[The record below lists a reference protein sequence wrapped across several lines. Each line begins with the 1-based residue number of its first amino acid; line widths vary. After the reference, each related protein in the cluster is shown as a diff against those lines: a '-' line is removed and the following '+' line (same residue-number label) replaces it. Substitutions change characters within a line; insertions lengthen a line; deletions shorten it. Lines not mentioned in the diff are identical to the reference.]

1 MTVSKCEKNW
11 RNFHW
16 NLILSYSKYILSHC
30 EGSQKYLSTI
40 MWQSYCSK
48 KDWGFFSCV
57 KSISEHRDSLSEV
70 KHSPLKNQEKLTM
83 HELGGGGSTIMV
95 GLTIKIPFS
104 LILPLWPEQFFS
116 TLFVKVWLDPPRLL
130 SSVNPSPQMTLIKI
144 VSTHHLPYNLSSHTY
159 IKLEE

>member
-1 MTVSKCEKNW
+1 
-11 RNFHW
+11 
-16 NLILSYSKYILSHC
+16 
-30 EGSQKYLSTI
+30 
-40 MWQSYCSK
+40 
-48 KDWGFFSCV
+48 
-57 KSISEHRDSLSEV
+57 
-70 KHSPLKNQEKLTM
+70 
-83 HELGGGGSTIMV
+83 MV